1 MKRILVITLAI
12 LAELSFGFG
21 SSSCSPRGYSGNAEP
36 ITIGMDSSAVN
47 SLIYIAEERK
57 YFDANGL
64 KITINNNYPSGAAAV
79 EGMLKVKGEVDI
91 ATSAEL
97 AIVRQA
103 FAKERILTL
112 TSIDLF
118 MHMKLIVRKDRGIQ
132 DIPDLKGKRVGVPTK
147 SAADFMLGRFLD
159 LNGISTNQTTA
170 VDVQFPKAVDSLI
183 NGDVDAVVTWQPNVI
198 AIQDKLG
205 DKVSVWDVQ
214 SGQPMYCAVVTTDDW
229 VKNHPG
235 VVERFLKSLAQAEDY
250 LIRNPNQAR
259 AIIQK
264 RLGYDDRYIETIW
277 PAHQFSLQL
286 NESLIAAM
294 QDQAR
299 WMISNNLTTEKQVL
313 NFLDY
318 IYEDGLKAIKPG
330 AVNIIR

>member
-12 LAELSFGFG
+12 LAGLSSGFG
-21 SSSCSPRGYSGNAEP
+21 SSSCSPRGYSGDAEP
-36 ITIGMDSSAVN
+36 VTIGMESTAVN
-47 SLIYIAEERK
+47 SLIYIAENQR
-57 YFDANGL
+57 YFEANGL
-64 KITINNNYPSGAAAV
+64 QITIKDNYPSGAAAV
-79 EGMLKVKGEVDI
+79 EGMMKGEVDI
-91 ATSAEL
+91 ATAAEL
-97 AIVRQA
+97 AIVRRA

-112 TSIDLF
+112 TSIDMF

-132 DIPDLKGKRVGVPTK
+132 NIQDLKGKRVGVPTK
-147 SAADFMLGRFLD
+147 SAADFMLGRFLY
-159 LNGISTNQTTA
+159 LQGINANQITI
-170 VDVQFPKAVDSLI
+170 VDVQAPQAVEALI
-183 NGDVDAVVTWQPNVI
+183 NGEVDAVVAWQPNVI

-214 SGQPMYCAVVTTDDW
+214 SGQPIYCAVVTADDW

-277 PAHQFSLQL
+277 PAHQFSLRL

-294 QDQAR
+294 EDQAR
-299 WMISNNLTTEKQVL
+299 WMIKNNLTTEKQVP

-318 IYEDGLKAIKPG
+318 IHEDGLKAIKPG